1 MATFKSTT
9 FGKISGKYGE
19 ALATKSK
26 TTGKNYLR
34 VASVPTNPRTPKQV
48 EHRGK
53 FGYINRVMRSFYPV
67 FKTTFGGNVGIR
79 KGINIAFKNAI
90 LGDFPDYTLDYS
102 QLQFTDGGLY
112 QTGLTIAE
120 KSDPNSVKI
129 DWDYADMAGNN
140 ADDLVNLI
148 FYNENTDQ
156 AILKQTVVNREETTV
171 TVELPVIWSG
181 GKIHCWMY
189 FTSPNRVM
197 SSISQYIDMIQL
209 E

>member
-34 VASVPTNPRTPKQV
+34 VASVPSNPRTPKQV

-67 FKTTFGGNVGIR
+67 FKVTFGGNAGIR
-79 KGINIAFKNAI
+79 LGINIAFKNAI
-90 LGDFPDYTLDYS
+90 LGEYPDFLLDYT
-102 QLQFTDGGLY
+102 QLLFTDGGLY
-112 QTGLTIAE
+112 QTGSVTALKAGA
-120 KSDPNSVKI
+120 NSVKI
-129 DWDYADMAGNN
+129 DWDYSDMAGNN
-140 ADDLVNLI
+140 STDLTNLI
-148 FYNENTDQ
+148 FYNEDTDQ
-156 AILKQTVVNREETTV
+156 AILKQTLVTREAATQ
-171 TVELPVIWSG
+171 TVELPAIWTG

-189 FTSPNRVM
+189 FTAPNGVTN
-197 SSISQYIDMIQL
+197 SISQYIDMIQL
-209 E
+209 